1 MNKLL
6 LIIIGCIFLQSCNKS
21 KPIVKTPEQAKDRNL
36 IIVGFDG
43 CRRERLEELMSKN
56 LLPNLQSVAK
66 RGSYVRTSITV
77 DATETKPGWS
87 QILSGYT
94 SEVTSVHDNLRY
106 QPIPK
111 GLTIFERFKNY
122 YGDKVKIFFVTGK
135 INNTGARGPHD
146 ICLNCKT
153 RFDETRLKTNWWEVN
168 KNAPLAYGKR
178 MIIQKRE
185 GEPFY
190 NALAA
195 IDFYDSSVP
204 SSKDVFGKAKEYLD
218 KFKNNK
224 FLAFIHFE
232 QPDETGHILGEDSQK
247 YTDEIIQDDMYLGK
261 ILDYIRENNLEDR
274 TDILIATDHGFK
286 PNGKGH
292 SRKSEKTWLVSSFK
306 LTQDF
311 GDRLD
316 ITPTIYE
323 YYGMKFHDNLPAMQG
338 KSMLKVK

>member
-1 MNKLL
+1 
-6 LIIIGCIFLQSCNKS
+6 
-21 KPIVKTPEQAKDRNL
+21 
-36 IIVGFDG
+36 
-43 CRRERLEELMSKN
+43 
-56 LLPNLQSVAK
+56 
-66 RGSYVRTSITV
+66 
-77 DATETKPGWS
+77 
-87 QILSGYT
+87 
-94 SEVTSVHDNLRY
+94 
-106 QPIPK
+106 
-111 GLTIFERFKNY
+111 
-122 YGDKVKIFFVTGK
+122 
-135 INNTGARGPHD
+135 
-146 ICLNCKT
+146 
-153 RFDETRLKTNWWEVN
+153 
-168 KNAPLAYGKR
+168 